1 MLNVRWLTMSLVLI
15 AITAQPASAQARA
28 LLVFGYGG
36 RLFPLTNLST
46 NGDDLSSGASY
57 GGGIGLQL
65 GARTALRASVTI
77 SRSNLRGTTLELDDP
92 VFSRRY
98 YGADLMFG
106 APSSGSLAPYL
117 FFGGGRISV
126 DPAEPGIDTMSKLA
140 ARLGTGVNYVPDN
153 SFFVLFVEGNGCIY
167 QFNSFGFDTFQ
178 LDVALVGGLAF
189 AVPF

>member
-1 MLNVRWLTMSLVLI
+1 MSHFRWLVSSLLLI
-15 AITAQPASAQARA
+15 FFASQPASAQARA
-28 LLVFGYGG
+28 LLLFGNGG
-36 RLFPLTNLST
+36 RVFPLANLSAT
-46 NGDDLSSGASY
+46 GDDLGSGSSY

-65 GARTALRASVTI
+65 GAGTALRASITI

-92 VFSRRY
+92 VFRRRY

-106 APSSGSLAPYL
+106 APTGGSLAPYL

-126 DPAEPGIDTMSKLA
+126 DPAEPGVDTMSKLA
-140 ARLGTGVNYVPDN
+140 GRLGTGLNYVPDN
-153 SFFVLFVEGNGCIY
+153 SFFVLFVEASGWIY

-178 LDVALVGGLAF
+178 LDMAVMGGLAF